1 MSPPALSPALSTEAG
16 SPENARAEGS
26 LRAWVMGGALGVL
39 FAVSNVYVGLKTGI
53 WESGC
58 VTSALLAFGGLS
70 TLGRFSRPPSPLET
84 NLSQT
89 TAVALGAMPASAGL
103 MGTVPALALMGLA
116 PSAWAVAAWGLSLG
130 VLGVLFAS
138 VLRRRLLEEERLPFP
153 TGAAAAELI
162 STLHATGMDTSARA
176 RGLGVSGLVTALVVW
191 LRDARGLLPGA
202 SLLPGPMLWGVGWN
216 PMLLGMGA
224 LLGVQAGVSLL
235 LGALVAWGALAP
247 GLVDAGVKAED
258 LSAWLVWPG
267 LGLLLGGSVPSLLS
281 LVRALPSLARDL
293 RGVRGHGDAG
303 RMRWVAWGLVP
314 LVLGVLAW
322 NASAFELGPVSLTLA
337 LVLAFPLCAV
347 CARATG
353 QSDIAPMSPLGQ
365 LTQVGFGMVA
375 PGQPGL
381 NVGASGVVAG
391 AASQT
396 SASLWSLQ
404 AGRLLGAN
412 PTHQLFAQLSGLV
425 LGAAVAVPT
434 YFLLVSAR
442 GLGSTAL
449 PAPTAHQFKA
459 IAELTSQGL
468 SSMPPGSVVALGVA
482 FVVGV
487 GLSVAARGR
496 WARLLPS
503 AAAVG
508 MGFLLPAFYS
518 VTLCLG
524 ALLAYAVVRFRPAS
538 APTVQAVGSGAI
550 LGESLLGVVLAALG

>member
-1 MSPPALSPALSTEAG
+1 MSAPAGLPALTVGEGSRAAG
-16 SPENARAEGS
+16 SA
-26 LRAWVMGGALGVL
+26 RAWVLGGALGVL
-39 FAVSNVYVGLKTGI
+39 FAVSNVYAGLKTGF

-70 TLGRFSRPPSPLET
+70 ALGRFSRPPSPLET

-89 TAVALGAMPASAGL
+89 TAVAVGAMPASAGL
-103 MGTVPALALMGLA
+103 MGTVPALALLGFS
-116 PSAWAVAAWGLSLG
+116 PSGWAVATWGLSLG

-153 TGAAAAELI
+153 TGAATAELI
-162 STLHATGMDTSARA
+162 STLHATGSDSSARA

-191 LRDARGLLPGA
+191 LRDVRGVLPGM
-202 SLLPGPMLWGVGWN
+202 SLLPGSMTWGVGWN
-216 PMLLGMGA
+216 PMMLGMGA

-235 LGALVAWGALAP
+235 LGAIVAWGALAP
-247 GLVDAGVKAED
+247 GLVSAGQAKAEN
-258 LSAWLVWPG
+258 LSEWLVWPG
-267 LGLLLGGSVPSLLS
+267 LGLMLGASVPSLIS
-281 LVRALPSLARDL
+281 LARALPQLARDL
-293 RGVRGHGDAG
+293 RGMTAHGDVD
-303 RMRWVAWGLVP
+303 RTRWAVWSLVP
-314 LVLGVLAW
+314 LVLGALAW
-322 NASAFELGPVSLTLA
+322 NARAFELGPGSLLLA
-337 LVLAFPLCAV
+337 LALAFPLCAV

-365 LTQVGFGMVA
+365 LAEVGFGMVA

-381 NVGASGVVAG
+381 NVGASGVVSG

-412 PTHQLFAQLSGLV
+412 PSHQLLAQLSGLL

-434 YFLLVSAR
+434 YFLLVSVR
-442 GLGSTAL
+442 GLGSTEL
-449 PAPTAHQFKA
+449 PAPIAHQFKA

-468 SSMPPGSVVALGVA
+468 GSMPPGSVGALGVA
-482 FVVGV
+482 FAVGV
-487 GLSVAARGR
+487 ALSLARGR
-496 WARLLPS
+496 WARVLPS

-508 MGFLLPAFYS
+508 MGFLLPVFYS
-518 VTLCLG
+518 VTICLG
-524 ALLAYAVVRFRPAS
+524 ALLAHAVVRLRPAS
-538 APTVQAVGSGAI
+538 APTVQAAGSGAI